1 MRILHLADL
10 HFGKSIHGV
19 SLLENGDQGY
29 WVERFLE
36 LADAQRPDA
45 ILIAGDVYD
54 RSSPSGEAV
63 ELLSRMLT
71 GLAERKIPVLM
82 VAGNHD
88 SAQRLAFARPM
99 LARQGLYI
107 SRPLFGSDQLEKV
120 TLRDEYGPVSFW
132 LMPYVY
138 PALIARAL
146 GDESLRDYD
155 TALRA
160 LLARQNVDFR
170 ERNVLIAHQ
179 NVTANGQEVERGGSE
194 SMVGGVGQIDY
205 RCFDGF
211 DYVALGHIHAAY
223 PVGRET
229 VRYAGSP
236 LCYHFN
242 ELRQPEKGPV
252 LVELGAKGTPPEIRV
267 LTIPPLHPMRE
278 LRGSLEELR
287 ASELAVPRQNEYLR
301 LVLTDQRLS
310 PEISAF
316 FEELFSSRGSILMER
331 CSEYDPFR
339 ETGSAPTASAL
350 EQKSIRELFTDFYT
364 ERSGGEGPE
373 EEDLALLAY
382 AEELALRA
390 DPHVPPGEAEIENI
404 LAFLAKQEV
413 KA

>member
-99 LARQGLYI
+99 LARQGLHI

-138 PALIARAL
+138 PALIARGESVQRIEGGRLPLGILDRVTPAASRVRLMAGDTVLLASDGVMDAADPQAL
-146 GDESLRDYD
+146 E
-155 TALRA
+155 A
-160 LLARQNVDFR
+160 LL
-170 ERNVLIAHQ
+170 
-179 NVTANGQEVERGGSE
+179 TAPGDDMNALSE
-194 SMVGGVGQIDY
+194 GV
-205 RCFDGF
+205 
-211 DYVALGHIHAAY
+211 
-223 PVGRET
+223 
-229 VRYAGSP
+229 
-236 LCYHFN
+236 
-242 ELRQPEKGPV
+242 
-252 LVELGAKGTPPEIRV
+252 
-267 LTIPPLHPMRE
+267 
-278 LRGSLEELR
+278 
-287 ASELAVPRQNEYLR
+287 
-301 LVLTDQRLS
+301 
-310 PEISAF
+310 
-316 FEELFSSRGSILMER
+316 
-331 CSEYDPFR
+331 
-339 ETGSAPTASAL
+339 
-350 EQKSIRELFTDFYT
+350 
-364 ERSGGEGPE
+364 
-373 EEDLALLAY
+373 LALAQ
-382 AEELALRA
+382 AA
-390 DPHVPPGEAEIENI
+390 DGPRDDMTVVCVRVRDSE
-404 LAFLAKQEV
+404 
-413 KA
+413 

>member
-36 LADAQRPDA
+36 LADGQKPDA
-45 ILIAGDVYD
+45 IVIAGDVYD

-71 GLAERKIPVLM
+71 GLAERGIPVMM

-99 LARQGLYI
+99 LARQGLHI
-107 SRPLFGSDQLEKV
+107 SRPLFGSDQLERV
-120 TLRDEYGPVSFW
+120 TLRDEYGPVTFW

-138 PALIARAL
+138 PALIAQAL

-155 TALRA
+155 TAVRA
-160 LLARQNVDFR
+160 LLARQNVDFG

-205 RCFDGF
+205 RSFEGF

-287 ASELAVPRQNEYLR
+287 AGEIAFPRQNEYLR

-316 FEELFSSRGSILMER
+316 FEELFHSRGSILMER

-339 ETGSAPTASAL
+339 EAGSAPTANAL
-350 EQKSIRELFTDFYT
+350 EQKSIRELFADFYT
-364 ERSGGEGPE
+364 ERSGGDGPDA
-373 EEDLALLAY
+373 EDLALLAY
-382 AEELALRA
+382 AEELTLQA
-390 DPHVPPGEAEIENI
+390 DPHVPPREAEIENI
-404 LAFLAKQEV
+404 LAFIAEQEAK
-413 KA
+413 A

>member
-88 SAQRLAFARPM
+88 SAQRLAFAQPM

-138 PALIARAL
+138 PALIARTL

-179 NVTANGQEVERGGSE
+179 NVTCGGQEGTRGGSE
-194 SMVGGVGQIDY
+194 TMIGGVGQID
-205 RCFDGF
+205 
-211 DYVALGHIHAAY
+211 
-223 PVGRET
+223 
-229 VRYAGSP
+229 
-236 LCYHFN
+236 
-242 ELRQPEKGPV
+242 
-252 LVELGAKGTPPEIRV
+252 
-267 LTIPPLHPMRE
+267 
-278 LRGSLEELR
+278 
-287 ASELAVPRQNEYLR
+287 
-301 LVLTDQRLS
+301 
-310 PEISAF
+310 
-316 FEELFSSRGSILMER
+316 
-331 CSEYDPFR
+331 
-339 ETGSAPTASAL
+339 
-350 EQKSIRELFTDFYT
+350 
-364 ERSGGEGPE
+364 
-373 EEDLALLAY
+373 
-382 AEELALRA
+382 
-390 DPHVPPGEAEIENI
+390 
-404 LAFLAKQEV
+404 
-413 KA
+413 